1 MKYFYIF
8 VKKITT
14 MNIKHRLTFAMW
26 ALPFPFIMIVFGTTC
41 EMVGAGVT
49 LLVAQMILWNKLLSE
64 IQ

>member
-1 MKYFYIF
+1 
-8 VKKITT
+8 

-26 ALPFPFIMIVFGTTC
+26 ALPFPFIMIVFGTTY